1 MRDKGKNADDK
12 EQENTE
18 KGKELLNLKINR

>member
-1 MRDKGKNADDK
+1 MRDKEKNADDK

-18 KGKELLNLKINR
+18 KRKELLNLKINR